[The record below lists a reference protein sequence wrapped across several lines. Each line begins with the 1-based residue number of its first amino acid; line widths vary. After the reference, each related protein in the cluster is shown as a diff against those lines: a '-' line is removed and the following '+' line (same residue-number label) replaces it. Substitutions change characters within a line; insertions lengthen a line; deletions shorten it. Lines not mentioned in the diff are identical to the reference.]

1 MIFSGVM
8 RRLDTN
14 DTRRSLRI
22 MEDHIRSMQEQ
33 LEYTLYNLDST
44 NVTSID
50 PGVTSIGGDGMSI
63 SGESLALYG
72 SGGERIVMGR
82 QGSAFRMELAG
93 KGGRSAV
100 YLDGG
105 GRVCVGPEAAVY
117 IDCGTWE

>member
-44 NVTSID
+44 NVTSI
-50 PGVTSIGGDGMSI
+50 GGDGMSI
-63 SGESLALYG
+63 SGESIALYG

-82 QGSAFRMELAG
+82 QGSAFRMEMAG

-100 YLDGG
+100 YLDGS

>member
-63 SGESLALYG
+63 SGESIALYG

-82 QGSAFRMELAG
+82 QGSAFRMEMAG

-100 YLDGG
+100 YLDGS